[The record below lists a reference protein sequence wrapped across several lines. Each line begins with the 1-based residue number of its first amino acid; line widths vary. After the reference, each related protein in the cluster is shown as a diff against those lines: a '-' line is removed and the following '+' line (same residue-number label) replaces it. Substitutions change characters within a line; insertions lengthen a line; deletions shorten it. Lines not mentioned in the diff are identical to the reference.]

1 MSDGVCYG
9 VCYGVSDGVS
19 DGVQG
24 TVSGLS
30 GRHGESVRMSQLLV
44 IYCVFVGE
52 YFSPQTV
59 N

>member
-44 IYCVFVGE
+44 NLFVGE